1 MVLEKEHKS
10 VSQHQKKKIDSF
22 RNKSQVGILFIFL
35 FFLTTTA
42 HKSNVDKL

>member
-10 VSQHQKKKIDSF
+10 VPQHQKKKIDSF
-22 RNKSQVGILFIFL
+22 LNKSQVGILFFL